1 MTNEQLKT
9 LISAEIGM
17 GMINF
22 VDVLCA
28 VEALCARWRVPS
40 NQANEVIPM
49 VLETRFTEDQ
59 LFIRVLGAE

>member
-22 VDVLCA
+22 VDVICA
-28 VEALCARWRVPS
+28 IEVLWARWRVPFD
-40 NQANEVIPM
+40 QANEVIPM
-49 VLETRFTEDQ
+49 VRETLFTEDQ
-59 LFIRVLGAE
+59 LFLRA

>member
-22 VDVLCA
+22 VDVICA
-28 VEALCARWRVPS
+28 IEVLCARWRVPFD
-40 NQANEVIPM
+40 QANEVIPM

-59 LFIRVLGAE
+59 LFIRA